1 MTGRA
6 RAPSCG
12 RRRAVGCAAALVFAC
27 GAACGA
33 PAAEPRPALAPH
45 GREVEVLIAPA
56 ADTPL
61 AELPAAED
69 ALEDATER
77 ALVSAARA
85 QFIGV
90 WEDRNTA
97 GMTHFHVAARGGVPT
112 VTAAVESTGDLER
125 FIVRSS
131 TFTGGELRWKYYVPS
146 TGYTVE
152 MWSREAGPDTMH
164 TSWSNS
170 GGASGEESLVRVAA
184 EHGVPAPRPRR

>member
-1 MTGRA
+1 MTGWA

-27 GAACGA
+27 VAACGT
-33 PAAEPRPALAPH
+33 PAAEPRPALAPPAH
-45 GREVEVLIAPA
+45 EVEVLIAPA

-61 AELPAAED
+61 AELPPADDASED
-69 ALEDATER
+69 VPGRGALP
-77 ALVSAARA
+77 VARA

-97 GMTHFHVAARGGVPT
+97 GMTHFRVVARGGVPT
-112 VTAAVESTGDLER
+112 VTSAVESTGDLEH
-125 FIVRSS
+125 FVVRSS
-131 TFTGGELRWKYYVPS
+131 TFVGGELRWKYFVPS

-152 MWSREAGPDTMH
+152 MWSRGAGVDTME

-170 GGASGEESLVRVAA
+170 GGASGEESLLRVADDGA
-184 EHGVPAPRPRR
+184 PAPRPRR